1 MSVKEIAM
9 NVMASL
15 PDDVSWDEL
24 QYRLYVREVVE
35 ESDKEFEAG
44 LGILHEEAKQ
54 RLKKWLDSIV
64 LRRMMTLSESSV

>member
-1 MSVKEIAM
+1 M

-24 QYRLYVREVVE
+24 QYQLYVREVVE

-44 LGILHEEAKQ
+44 LGIPHEAAKQ
-54 RLKKWLDSIV
+54 RLKKWLD
-64 LRRMMTLSESSV
+64 